1 MSKETSDTD
10 TTTAAFQRRTRDAKI
25 KQARRA
31 RAAANPDRGR
41 RAFMEARA
49 ELEQVLNKERKPW

>member
-1 MSKETSDTD
+1 MSNETNASFERQ
-10 TTTAAFQRRTRDAKI
+10 ARDAKI

-31 RAAANPDRGR
+31 AAAANPDRGR

-49 ELEQVLNKERKPW
+49 ELERVLAKEKST

>member
-1 MSKETSDTD
+1 MSNETNASLE
-10 TTTAAFQRRTRDAKI
+10 RRARDAKI